1 MTPFGYVLME
11 LKNKLTVVEICL
23 NEEKESQHELIGM
36 LNTLFSDTKSSKEIK
51 EVLSEAYEI
60 PMNTGYGKE
69 IELMCNLSGRI
80 EEKSL
85 MQGIEQGIAQGI
97 EQGIA
102 QGIEQG
108 IAQGIEQ
115 GILGTLVSLVND
127 GMLAMEEAA
136 KRANMTPS
144 EFKEQM
150 ELMAEKAVKKD
161 K

>member
-1 MTPFGYVLME
+1 ME
-11 LKNKLTVVEICL
+11 LKNKLTVIEICL

-60 PMNTGYGKE
+60 PMNTGYGEE

-85 MQGIEQGIAQGI
+85 MQGIEQGI
-97 EQGIA
+97 
-102 QGIEQG
+102 EQG

-115 GILGTLVSLVND
+115 GILGTLASLVND

-144 EFKEQM
+144 EFKEKI
-150 ELMAEKAVKKD
+150 ELMAKK
-161 K
+161 

>member
-1 MTPFGYVLME
+1 ME
-11 LKNKLTVVEICL
+11 LKNKLTVIEICL

-51 EVLSEAYEI
+51 EVLSDAYEI

-69 IELMCNLSGRI
+69 IDQMCNLSGRI

-85 MQGIEQGIAQGI
+85 KQGIAQGMEQGIAQGM

-102 QGIEQG
+102 QGMEQG

-115 GILGTLVSLVND
+115 GILGTLASLVND

-144 EFKEQM
+144 EFKKKM
-150 ELMAEKAVKKD
+150 ELMSKKEKTLD
-161 K
+161 ERL

>member
-1 MTPFGYVLME
+1 M
-11 LKNKLTVVEICL
+11 

-51 EVLSEAYEI
+51 EMLSEAYEI

-85 MQGIEQGIAQGI
+85 K
-97 EQGIA
+97 
-102 QGIEQG
+102 QG

-115 GILGTLVSLVND
+115 GILGTLASLVND
-127 GMLAMEEAA
+127 GVLAMEEAA

-144 EFKEQM
+144 EFKEKI
-150 ELMAEKAVKKD
+150 ELMAKK
-161 K
+161 